1 MPVGK
6 TIECSMRNNEGPGG
20 ANSWAFF
27 LFWVVGHL
35 QAGYRLL
42 IAVQPFVDEVANHTN
57 HDSDEKR

>member
-6 TIECSMRNNEGPGG
+6 AIECSMRNSDGPGG

-42 IAVQPFVDEVANHTN
+42 ITVQPFVDEVANHTSR
-57 HDSDEKR
+57 DSDEKR

>member
-1 MPVGK
+1 MPLGK
-6 TIECSMRNNEGPGG
+6 TIECSMWNSEGPGG
-20 ANSWAFF
+20 ANSWVFF

-42 IAVQPFVDEVANHTN
+42 IAVQPFVDEVANHTS

>member
-1 MPVGK
+1 MPLGK

>member
-1 MPVGK
+1 MPLGK
-6 TIECSMRNNEGPGG
+6 KIECSMRNSEGPGG